1 MMLGSV
7 AGSMIGGIFQ
17 TKTNFRN
24 LMIISVIA
32 YFSGMYM
39 LSGMTPD
46 TSRIMLTFFMVT
58 VGFGMGFSFSLLPAA
73 TINKM
78 EFRYRGSA
86 NSTNAFLRS
95 LGMTLGV
102 TIFGALQNR
111 IFYEKLKE
119 NLKGFGGE
127 GSEAFTNIDPQKV
140 FQAEERTKIPT
151 NILDGITASMSESIT
166 TVFTYALIPI
176 VISAVVILF
185 MGNER
190 VETSR
195 KPETK
200 PE

>member
-1 MMLGSV
+1 
-7 AGSMIGGIFQ
+7 
-17 TKTNFRN
+17 
-24 LMIISVIA
+24 
-32 YFSGMYM
+32 MYM

-46 TSRIMLTFFMVT
+46 TSRIMLTIFMVT

-73 TINKM
+73 SINKM

-111 IFYEKLKE
+111 LFYENLNEKLQGISGAGAGM
-119 NLKGFGGE
+119 LK
-127 GSEAFTNIDPQKV
+127 TIDPQKV
-140 FQAEERTKIPT
+140 FQAEERSKIPDE
-151 NILDGITASMSESIT
+151 ILDGITASMSDSIT

-176 VISAVVILF
+176 VISAVVILL

-195 KPETK
+195 VPETK